1 MQAYIQSKRSEN
13 GEPNYSLDVHFV
25 TENEKSL

>member
-1 MQAYIQSKRSEN
+1 MQAYIQAKRTEN
-13 GEPNYSLDVHFV
+13 REPNYSLDVHFV